1 MTRKSA
7 GQTDSNY
14 RFLFC
19 VMVKDACPGLHWKPS
34 IQSQEHTNELESLLN
49 QKIHYNILCPDNS
62 LTTFY
67 IGIPYPLKTPR
78 TKLSMKNDPI
88 TISGMKNTQLKALPR
103 ASFVCKSYRSFRIY
117 NLEMLTV
124 DSPSTLLVSIL
135 PWSHIEKL
143 SASPAQCCQK
153 MWFLKYC
160 QFYDHYT
167 GCRGTNIHLYW
178 ARPTSPDILTHYAW
192 YYDMQ

>member
-1 MTRKSA
+1 MLWWWIHVQVLTGNLQYSPKNRELNLRAFWTRKLTITYWA
-7 GQTDSNY
+7 
-14 RFLFC
+14 
-19 VMVKDACPGLHWKPS
+19 KD
-34 IQSQEHTNELESLLN
+34 
-49 QKIHYNILCPDNS
+49 PDHSYTIFN
-62 LTTFY
+62 